1 MNEYTGMTAK
11 GEGRSQVYAQILAD
25 EVTLHLSE
33 ETGFTVEFD
42 KSPTQV
48 LVAKQCRERMAYRGG
63 EMGGIPLHY

>member
-11 GEGRSQVYAQILAD
+11 GEGRSQVYAQILGE
-25 EVTLHLSE
+25 EVTLHSSE

-48 LVAKQCRERMAYRGG
+48 CIAKQSRERMV
-63 EMGGIPLHY
+63 